1 MVHIV
6 FLFNSDSAHN
16 ALQVT
21 PQLYGAWISIRLVT
35 VWLAAVMIEPSEYG
49 PRDRYHYYPLP
60 RPPNPQYFRGLNRI
74 GGFYQ
79 GVLSRGAVLS
89 TWVVLGRTIYMGGTR
104 ADYLQGRY

>member
-1 MVHIV
+1 MMYLCQAASSWIMKISPFMVHIV

-49 PRDRYHYYPLP
+49 PRVRYHYYPLP

-74 GGFYQ
+74 GGF
-79 GVLSRGAVLS
+79 LP
-89 TWVVLGRTIYMGGTR
+89 GGTV
-104 ADYLQGRY
+104 